1 MREDILD
8 FLVQGQPGL
17 QSELRTCRDTKRN
30 PVWKTSKKKK
40 KERKK
45 EQKNKRKKGRKE
57 GRKEERKKDGKKER
71 KKERKKRKGFT
82 TYFFKFCVCVFFSIF
97 KIFIR
102 FYFGGLRVLVL
113 PGSGG
118 TCLNSQHLGGR
129 GTWIFYFEA
138 TLVYRVSSRTVRDT
152 QKIPVSK
159 N

>member
-1 MREDILD
+1 MVYR
-8 FLVQGQPGL
+8 V
-17 QSELRTCRDTKRN
+17 SSRTCRDTKRN
-30 PVWKTSKKKK
+30 PVWKTSKKRGKIERT
-40 KERKK
+40 KE
-45 EQKNKRKKGRKE
+45 
-57 GRKEERKKDGKKER
+57 
-71 KKERKKRKGFT
+71 T
-82 TYFFKFCVCVFFSIF
+82 TTQTGLYYFFFRFCVSVFFSIF

-102 FYFGGLRVLVL
+102 FYFWGLRVLVL